1 MIKRSGIRILAG
13 LLVVLAVWGS
23 YQAIAGWAKPASV
36 KEAGDRHREDNP
48 ANAAA
53 IDSALLLL
61 RDGDLVVRTGADAIS
76 VMLRQMNLRDK
87 TYSHCGIVMIED
99 GYPFVYHSIGGEDN
113 PDERLRRD
121 SAAFFFSPI
130 YNERMGIARL
140 DLTSTQIEELHV
152 VVRRYYAARI
162 PFDMDFDMATDDKLY
177 CAEFVYK
184 AIGESTKDSAYFGQ
198 SHLLD
203 RHYVGVD
210 NLTDERHAKI
220 ICDVR
225 YKL

>member
-1 MIKRSGIRILAG
+1 MVG
-13 LLVVLAVWGS
+13 LVAVLAVWGS
-23 YQAIAGWAKPASV
+23 YHAIAGWVKPASIT
-36 KEAGDRHREDNP
+36 EDTNRHREDNP

-53 IDSALLLL
+53 IDSALHLL

-76 VMLRQMNLRDK
+76 VMLRQMNLQDK

-140 DLTSTQIEELHV
+140 DLTSRQIEQLHAI
-152 VVRRYYAARI
+152 VRRYYAARI

-184 AIGESTKDSAYFGQ
+184 AIGECVGDPAYFEQ
-198 SHLLD
+198 SHVLD
-203 RHYVGVD
+203 RSYVGVD